1 VRQLE
6 EGGVDVTN
14 HHDRGWAVQV
24 CAPATFGVAVAVAVL
39 LAPLPADAKLGF
51 GGGCGGAFCGYD
63 SPATLRADGRSVR
76 LTGHVTCDP
85 MVEGWKLHV
94 SVTQEATTASA
105 RVVIES
111 DCKSGPIPFTADA
124 EEVPNAPAFE
134 PGKALACGLLLTGEG
149 DQILHAGSW
158 CRYVEIRKP

>member
-1 VRQLE
+1 
-6 EGGVDVTN
+6 VTN
-14 HHDRGWAVQV
+14 DKARGFAVRLFV
-24 CAPATFGVAVAVAVL
+24 PATLAATAAAALL
-39 LAPLPADAKLGF
+39 LAAPPAEAKLGF
-51 GGGCGGAFCGYD
+51 GGGCGGGFCAYD
-63 SPATLRADGRSVR
+63 SPATLRADGRAVR
-76 LTGHVTCDP
+76 LAGHVTCDP

-94 SVTQEATTASA
+94 SITQESTTASA

-111 DCKSGPIPFTADA
+111 DCKPGAIPFTADA

-149 DQILHAGSW
+149 DHILHAGSW